1 LNIFLNAEYG
11 KNRLSPKQ
19 ILADPVLFLAFG
31 FGSGLAK
38 KAPGTCGTLAA
49 IPLYLLIAQSG
60 SLIYSLVTLVV
71 IIAGIWICDKAADKL
86 GEHDFGGIV
95 WDEIAGYLVTMWF
108 IPFSWKALVLGFILF
123 RFFDIL
129 KPWPIKWADRKVK
142 GGFGIMLDDVLAGVF
157 AKILLVLVLQGNFT
171 F

>member
-1 LNIFLNAEYG
+1 LSTFLNADYG
-11 KNRLSPKQ
+11 KNRLTPKQ
-19 ILADPVLFLAFG
+19 ILNDPILFLAFG

-49 IPLYLLIAQSG
+49 VPLYCLLAQTGNILYSVVTIA
-60 SLIYSLVTLVV
+60 VTVV
-71 IIAGIWICDKAADKL
+71 GIWICGLAADKL

-95 WDEIAGYLVTMWF
+95 WDEIAGYLITLWW
-108 IPFSWKALVLGFILF
+108 IPFNWKGVVLGFILF

-129 KPWPIKWADRKVK
+129 KPWPIKWADRKVE

-157 AKILLVLVLQGNFT
+157 ANIVLRLIMY
-171 F
+171 